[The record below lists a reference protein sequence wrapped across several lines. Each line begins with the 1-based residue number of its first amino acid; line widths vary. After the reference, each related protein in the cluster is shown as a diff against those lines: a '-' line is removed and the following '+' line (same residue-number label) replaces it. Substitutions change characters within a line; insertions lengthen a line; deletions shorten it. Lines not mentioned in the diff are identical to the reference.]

1 MTTMKT
7 RNSFLGVLLL
17 LALAISATACS
28 RPMAAKASPTPV
40 IVAQVKETAAP
51 VLPSATP
58 APTQTLAPT
67 APQTPLPTATWTA
80 TSTPTASPTV
90 TLTPTPVNTLSV
102 EWMRGQSYS
111 GSDLAIEQKLDA
123 ERNYSRYIASYK
135 SEGLKIYG
143 LLTVPNGEKPST
155 GWPVVVF
162 NHGYIPPDQ
171 YRTTERYVAYQD
183 AFAAS
188 GYITFKSDYRGHG
201 SSEGQ
206 ATGGY
211 GNVDYTIDVLN
222 ALASLKRF
230 KDSDPNRIGMWGHS
244 MGGSVTLRAMV
255 TNKDIKAGVIW
266 AGVVASYPDLL
277 TRWRVT
283 PTAPTAT
290 PRPTAGRRWTTELV
304 ALYGTPEQ
312 NPTFWNSISPN
323 SYLKDLSGPIQLHH
337 GTLDTS
343 VPYEFSVILEKQL
356 REAGQYR
363 ELFTYPGDDHNI
375 SGNLAVALQRS
386 VAFFDKYVKNAPRS
400 G

>member
-1 MTTMKT
+1 MTNLKT
-7 RNSFLGVLLL
+7 RNLLLGALLL
-17 LALAISATACS
+17 LALALGAAACS
-28 RPMAAKASPTPV
+28 RPAVAPSPTPV
-40 IVAQVKETAAP
+40 IVAQAKETATL
-51 VLPSATP
+51 VVPSATP
-58 APTQTLAPT
+58 VPTQTDGLNRPPT
-67 APQTPLPTATWTA
+67 ATPLPTATWTA
-80 TSTPTASPTV
+80 TATPTATPTV
-90 TLTPTPVNTLSV
+90 TPTPVSTLSV
-102 EWMRGQSYS
+102 EWMRGQSYP
-111 GSDLAIEQKLDA
+111 GSDLVIEQKLDA
-123 ERNYSRYIASYK
+123 GQNYSRYVASYK
-135 SEGLKIYG
+135 SDGLRIFG
-143 LLTVPNGEKPST
+143 LLTVPNGAKPAT
-155 GWPVVVF
+155 GWPVIVF

-183 AFAAS
+183 AFAAN
-188 GYITFKSDYRGHG
+188 GYITLKSDYRGHG
-201 SSEGQ
+201 SSEGR

-230 KDSDPNRIGMWGHS
+230 KDADPKRVGMWGHS

-255 TNKDIKAGVIW
+255 TNADIKAGVIW
-266 AGVVASYPDLL
+266 AGVVASYPDLV

-283 PTAPTAT
+283 PNAPTAT
-290 PRPTAGRRWTTELV
+290 PSSTAGRRWTTELV
-304 ALYGTPEQ
+304 ARYGTPEQ
-312 NPTFWNSISPN
+312 NPTFWASISPN

-343 VPYEFSVILEKQL
+343 VPYEFSVTLEKQL

-386 VAFFDKYVKNAPRS
+386 VAFFDKYVKNAPPS